1 MQVRC
6 CLIQMEMSGKHT
18 QGRIPFLK
26 TFYIFIPYSC
36 CNLSIRRFRSHIIFI
51 SNLKDYLMKWF
62 FLLSR
67 TDFFIMIFDLS
78 LSALHY
84 TFQVP
89 HQIIHGIFLEYPDSV
104 FHIPVTPFRICILCM
119 EFSAVVVDKALP
131 CYKADCPLQ

>member
-89 HQIIHGIFLEYPDSV
+89 HQIIHGIFLEYPDCSIPHSSDSV
-104 FHIPVTPFRICILCM
+104 SDLYSLHGIFCC
-119 EFSAVVVDKALP
+119 
-131 CYKADCPLQ
+131 CG